1 MVQSYPYNPQSNG
14 QVESFNKIL
23 KQMLSNTV
31 SESQKDWHERIHEA
45 LWSYRTST
53 RRSTGT
59 TPFNLVYGA
68 EAVLPVEIELPS
80 LRITAATELTLED
93 EKYVKSCIAALEIL
107 EEERK
112 DTQKKLKLY
121 HERAMWFYNQHAKP
135 RKFKVGMLVLCNT
148 KDIRANLPFPKFAHA
163 WEGP

>member
-1 MVQSYPYNPQSNG
+1 MGWHLNELCDKYHIQMVQSSPYNPQSNG

-23 KQMLSNTV
+23 KQMLRKTV

-68 EAVLPVEIELPS
+68 EAVLPIEIELPS
-80 LRITAATELTLED
+80 LRITAAAELTPED
-93 EKYVKSCIAALEIL
+93 ERYVKNRIAALENL
-107 EEERK
+107 
-112 DTQKKLKLY
+112 KKKG
-121 HERAMWFYNQHAKP
+121 R
-135 RKFKVGMLVLCNT
+135 ML
-148 KDIRANLPFPKFAHA
+148 RRS
-163 WEGP
+163 